1 MGFRIRSTILNS
13 DFNNIHLTFVFM
25 NEEIKALQEAIALN
39 RENALSSILDT
50 IDIVEID
57 EDLFQ
62 ELLDVLASFD
72 AEFIRL
78 NQALESQ
85 DVIDRVLKNKL
96 Q

>member
-1 MGFRIRSTILNS
+1 
-13 DFNNIHLTFVFM
+13 M

-62 ELLDVLASFD
+62 ELMDVLASFD
-72 AEFIRL
+72 SEFIRL